1 MGDFIQRAFDSLERG
16 RRFVTHDVWYIG
28 RPGEQIPHGF
38 IIKQVRV
45 VILLMQ
51 NLLQGAL
58 LLRAAALTFTTTLS
72 IVPFLAIIFFVI
84 QELNLG
90 ADISNFVVSMLE
102 ESRTQPA
109 VSTLDSQPQPLPPS
123 QETGGDKPAIALDPN
138 ERAAKMLN
146 ERVANMLVEWVF
158 PELKNELPSDKA
170 ADPVDWIVQRAQK
183 GVDLRAMG
191 TLGIFFVLATVFGL
205 MWNIESAF
213 NAIWGLKSTR
223 SWYRI
228 FSDYMMV
235 VILLP
240 FLVAGV
246 LSVTAVLTSGPLAE
260 RLGILAYG
268 LRGIQYIVIWTA
280 FAVLYAMV
288 PNTKVMW
295 RYALLGGIVAGT
307 LWCLTSWAYVELQIG
322 VSRNSLIYSSFVLF
336 PLLLM
341 WIHISWIIL
350 LFGAELTFA
359 YQNEKTF
366 AMERH
371 AAGASHAYREAVGLR
386 AMVEVCRRFDAGEP
400 GLTVSDSAQEWNVP
414 TRLINQTLDLLE
426 EAGLVRRCGAE
437 PVTYA
442 PARSI
447 HKITIGDVVHSLR
460 EAGREPS
467 ALRQDELLKPLL
479 EEVAAA
485 ESAPL
490 RANMSDLIHRF
501 NPPLP
506 LIALDDEDPPEELE
520 DQSGNTPP
528 VS

>member
-1 MGDFIQRAFDSLERG
+1 MISYIQSGLDALERG
-16 RRFVTHDVWYIG
+16 RRFVTHDIWYIG
-28 RPGEQIPHGF
+28 RPGEQIPHGL

-84 QELNLG
+84 QQLNLG
-90 ADISNFVVSMLE
+90 ADISNLVLSMVEDRRVQTE
-102 ESRTQPA
+102 EIDAAPKATPA
-109 VSTLDSQPQPLPPS
+109 TSTPQ
-123 QETGGDKPAIALDPN
+123 TNTVPADTSTSAPAAKNVDPN
-138 ERAAKMLN
+138 KQVAAML
-146 ERVANMLVEWVF
+146 LEWVF
-158 PELKNELPSDKA
+158 PELKREAPNPNDV
-170 ADPVDWIVQRAQK
+170 DPVAWIAARATES
-183 GVDLRAMG
+183 VDFSKMG
-191 TLGIFFVLATVFGL
+191 TLGLLFVFATVFGL

-213 NAIWGLKSTR
+213 NAIWGLKATR

-235 VILLP
+235 VLLLP

-246 LSVTAVLTSGPLAE
+246 LSVTAVLTSGPIAE
-260 RLGILAYG
+260 RLGVLAYG
-268 LRGIQYIVIWTA
+268 LRGIQYIVIWAA

-295 RYALLGGIVAGT
+295 RYALLGGVVAGT

-322 VSRNSLIYSSFVLF
+322 VSRNSLVYSSFVLF

-386 AMVEVCRRFDAGEP
+386 AMVEVCRRFDSGES
-400 GLTVSDSAQEWNVP
+400 GLAVADAAQEWNVP

-426 EAGLVRRCGAE
+426 EVGLVRRCSTE

-442 PARSI
+442 PSRSI

-460 EAGREPS
+460 ESGREPS
-467 ALRQDELLKPLL
+467 ALRQDELLRPLL
-479 EEVAAA
+479 EEVSAA
-485 ESAPL
+485 EAPPL
-490 RANMSDLIHRF
+490 RANMADLIHRF

-506 LIALDDEDPPEELE
+506 LIALDDEEPPQELE
-520 DQSGNTPP
+520 DQSANPQPTE
-528 VS
+528 

>member
-1 MGDFIQRAFDSLERG
+1 MISYIQSGLDALERG
-16 RRFVTHDVWYIG
+16 RRFVTHDIWYIG
-28 RPGEQIPHGF
+28 RPGEQVPHGL

-58 LLRAAALTFTTTLS
+58 LMRAAALTFTTTLS

-84 QELNLG
+84 QQLNLG
-90 ADISNFVVSMLE
+90 ADISNLVLSMVE
-102 ESRTQPA
+102 DSRVQT
-109 VSTLDSQPQPLPPS
+109 V
-123 QETGGDKPAIALDPN
+123 DPN
-138 ERAAKMLN
+138 KQVGAML
-146 ERVANMLVEWVF
+146 LEWVF
-158 PELKNELPSDKA
+158 PELIREARSPIDVDRVAWIGAGA
-170 ADPVDWIVQRAQK
+170 AESVACSK
-183 GVDLRAMG
+183 MGSLGVV
-191 TLGIFFVLATVFGL
+191 FVFATVFGL

-213 NAIWGLKSTR
+213 NAIWGLKATR

-235 VILLP
+235 VLLLP

-246 LSVTAVLTSGPLAE
+246 LSVTAVLTSGPIAE
-260 RLGILAYG
+260 RLGVLAYG
-268 LRGIQYIVIWTA
+268 LRGIQYIVIWVA

-295 RYALLGGIVAGT
+295 RYALLGGVVAGT

-322 VSRNSLIYSSFVLF
+322 VSRNSLVYSSFVLF

-386 AMVEVCRRFDAGEP
+386 AMVEVCRRFDSGES
-400 GLTVSDSAQEWNVP
+400 GLAVADAAQEWNVP

-426 EAGLVRRCGAE
+426 EVGLVRRCSTE

-460 EAGREPS
+460 ESGREPS
-467 ALRQDELLKPLL
+467 ALRQDDLLRPLL
-479 EEVAAA
+479 EEVSAAEAPPAAA
-485 ESAPL
+485 AGGAAGRE
-490 RANMSDLIHRF
+490 
-501 NPPLP
+501 
-506 LIALDDEDPPEELE
+506 EELE
-520 DQSGNTPP
+520 DCRPGQEGRGSEGGRHGPRF
-528 VS
+528 

>member
-1 MGDFIQRAFDSLERG
+1 MISYIQSGLDALERG
-16 RRFVTHDVWYIG
+16 RRFVTHDIWYIG
-28 RPGEQIPHGF
+28 RPGEQIPHGL

-84 QELNLG
+84 QQLNLG
-90 ADISNFVVSMLE
+90 ADISSFVLSMVEDSRVQTE
-102 ESRTQPA
+102 ETNAPKALPVTPA
-109 VSTLDSQPQPLPPS
+109 SQAADVLTVTPS
-123 QETGGDKPAIALDPN
+123 GPSDAKTVDPN
-138 ERAAKMLN
+138 EQVAAML
-146 ERVANMLVEWVF
+146 LEWVF
-158 PELKNELPSDKA
+158 PELKRDVPDPKDV
-170 ADPVDWIVQRAQK
+170 DPVAWIAARAK
-183 GVDLRAMG
+183 ESVDFRKMG
-191 TLGIFFVLATVFGL
+191 TLGLLFVFATVFGL

-213 NAIWGLKSTR
+213 NAIWGLKATR

-235 VILLP
+235 VLLLP

-246 LSVTAVLTSGPLAE
+246 LSVTAVLTSGPIAE
-260 RLGILAYG
+260 RLGVLAYG
-268 LRGIQYIVIWTA
+268 LRGIQYIVIWVA

-295 RYALLGGIVAGT
+295 RYALLGGVVAGT

-322 VSRNSLIYSSFVLF
+322 VSRNSLVYSSFVLF

-386 AMVEVCRRFDAGEP
+386 AMVEVCRRFDSGES
-400 GLTVSDSAQEWNVP
+400 GLAVADAAQEWNVP

-426 EAGLVRRCGAE
+426 EVGLVRRCSTE

-460 EAGREPS
+460 ESGREPS
-467 ALRQDELLKPLL
+467 ALRQDDLLRPLL
-479 EEVAAA
+479 EEVSAA
-485 ESAPL
+485 EAPPL
-490 RANMSDLIHRF
+490 RANMADLIQRF

-506 LIALDDEDPPEELE
+506 LIALEDEEPPQELE
-520 DQSGNTPP
+520 DQSGDMQRAE
-528 VS
+528 